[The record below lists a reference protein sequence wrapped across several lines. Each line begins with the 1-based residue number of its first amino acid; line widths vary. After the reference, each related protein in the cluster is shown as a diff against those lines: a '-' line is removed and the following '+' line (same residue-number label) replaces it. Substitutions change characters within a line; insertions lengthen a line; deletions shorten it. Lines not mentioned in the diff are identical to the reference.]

1 MADAHHSHELVVKK
15 FEAPQAL
22 RTWSYAFI
30 LFGVITFAFGLMKN
44 QERLW
49 TSYLVAF
56 FFFSCLALGGLFF
69 VAINYAAN
77 AGWSSS
83 IRRYAEALTS
93 FLPVTLVGG
102 VILVFGFKH
111 LYPWAAEEPPAYAV
125 TGGKALYL
133 SPGFVV
139 ARIVIFAI
147 GALIFRKIL
156 VGNSIKQDQTGDH
169 ALTTKNQAW
178 SVGFIAFFALLFS
191 LFSVD
196 LLMSLLPQWYST
208 IWGIYAFAGLI
219 QSTMAVL
226 LLIIIFMNRGGY
238 VKGYVTVEHQHDIAK
253 YLKGFTV
260 FWAYIAFSQFM
271 LIWYANIPE
280 ETEFYIMRSLNG
292 WMPIS
297 FALLIFRFIVPF
309 LALLPRGAKRNP
321 NHIIA
326 VVVLILAM
334 QYLDLY
340 WLVYPNFFDGHPVFG
355 FWEIGMFLGFA
366 GIFMT
371 AVTNFF
377 SRNNVVAIKDPRLH
391 EAISHHV
398 AY

>member
-1 MADAHHSHELVVKK
+1 MAGHHAVDLHVGK
-15 FEAPQAL
+15 FEAPQKL
-22 RTWSYAFI
+22 KTLSYAFI
-30 LFGVITFAFGLMKN
+30 LIGVITFAVGLMQN

-49 TSYLVAF
+49 TSYLTSF
-56 FFFSCLALGGLFF
+56 FFFSCLGIGGLFF
-69 VAINYAAN
+69 VAINYAAH
-77 AGWSSS
+77 AGWSVS

-93 FLPVTLVGG
+93 FLPVILIGG
-102 VILVFGFKH
+102 ILLFFGFKH
-111 LYPWAAEEPPAYAV
+111 LYPWAAAQPEAIHVA
-125 TGGKALYL
+125 GGKALYL
-133 SPGFVV
+133 KPGFVLF
-139 ARIVIFAI
+139 RIVLFAV
-147 GALIFRKIL
+147 GLLIFRKIL
-156 VGNSIKQDQTGDH
+156 VGNSIKQDQSGDEK
-169 ALTTKNQAW
+169 LTLKNQAW

-191 LFSVD
+191 LFAVD

-219 QSTMAVL
+219 QSTMGVL
-226 LLIIIFMNRGGY
+226 LLIIIFMNRGGF

-253 YLKGFTV
+253 YMKGFTV

-321 NHIIA
+321 NHVIA
-326 VVVLILAM
+326 VVVLILIM
-334 QYLDLY
+334 QYVDIY
-340 WLVYPNFFDGHPVFG
+340 WMVYPNFFEGHPKFG
-355 FWEIGMFLGFA
+355 FWEVGMFLGFA
-366 GIFMT
+366 GIFLSLLM
-371 AVTNFF
+371 NFF
-377 SRNNVVAIKDPRLH
+377 TKHNIVAIKDPRMH
-391 EAISHHV
+391 EAVSHHV